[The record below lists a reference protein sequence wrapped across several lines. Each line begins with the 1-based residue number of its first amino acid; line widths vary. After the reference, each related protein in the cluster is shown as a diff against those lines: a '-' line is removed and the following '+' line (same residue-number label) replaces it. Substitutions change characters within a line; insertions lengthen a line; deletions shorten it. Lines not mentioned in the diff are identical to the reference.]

1 MLINS
6 LRDFLEHA
14 AAGLLVK
21 MTHVVLNEELAR
33 TLRDKVVVLT
43 GGSTGIGR
51 AAVELFVGEY
61 QVCTR
66 EARMG

>member
-1 MLINS
+1 
-6 LRDFLEHA
+6 
-14 AAGLLVK
+14 
-21 MTHVVLNEELAR
+21 MTQVVLNEELAR

-61 QVCTR
+61 
-66 EARMG
+66 